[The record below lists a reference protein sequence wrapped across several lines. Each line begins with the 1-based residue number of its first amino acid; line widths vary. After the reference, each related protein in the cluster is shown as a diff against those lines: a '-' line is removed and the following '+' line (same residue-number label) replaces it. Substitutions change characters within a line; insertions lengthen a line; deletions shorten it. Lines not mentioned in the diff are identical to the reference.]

1 MLHRIKTNQQKNA
14 PIINIFFDLC
24 YCTMEVIMFLAN
36 VNNIYYMLMT
46 NTSIVGSSLY
56 IILQTNLV
64 IYRHKKLNDNIY
76 NSMRINTLLVQTAI

>member
-1 MLHRIKTNQQKNA
+1 
-14 PIINIFFDLC
+14 
-24 YCTMEVIMFLAN
+24 MFLAN

>member
-1 MLHRIKTNQQKNA
+1 
-14 PIINIFFDLC
+14 
-24 YCTMEVIMFLAN
+24 MEVIMFLAN